1 MSAWKDSDE
10 VTTTYGSI
18 QLSLEQA
25 HSAGIKT
32 EQQRIIK
39 LLKEAQITTVEIID
53 PVTFEPKEIKVRCES
68 VRADLLVALIQG
80 ETNE

>member
-1 MSAWKDSDE
+1 MNTWKHDDE

-25 HSAGIKT
+25 HAAGVKT
-32 EQQRIIK
+32 EQQRIIQILEKSMNLYLVNK
-39 LLKEAQITTVEIID
+39 LLLEA
-53 PVTFEPKEIKVRCES
+53 S
-68 VRADLLVALIQG
+68 LVANSIGLIKG

>member
-25 HSAGIKT
+25 HAAGIKT
-32 EQQRIIK
+32 EQERIIK
-39 LLKEAQITTVEIID
+39 LLNQLIEQRPADWTHAKGFW
-53 PVTFEPKEIKVRCES
+53 FEDVI
-68 VRADLLVALIQG
+68 ALIKG

>member
-1 MSAWKDSDE
+1 MSEWKDDDE

-25 HSAGIKT
+25 HAAGIKT

-39 LLKEAQITTVEIID
+39 LLEKTMNLYLVNKLLLEA
-53 PVTFEPKEIKVRCES
+53 S
-68 VRADLLVALIQG
+68 LVANSIGLIKG
-80 ETNE
+80 ETDE

>member
-39 LLKEAQITTVEIID
+39 LLEENSFEQTVLDSMGVLELPASID
-53 PVTFEPKEIKVRCES
+53 LETAI
-68 VRADLLVALIQG
+68 ALIKG